1 MTNVHD
7 ILEKVRAAGTRLQ
20 PSEAAVL
27 FAAAVR
33 LAAAQG
39 ATLRSRLLAIDEAG
53 VLHVASF
60 DDQAPEGEP
69 GYLAPELAAGGAGF
83 AGDGRSPKGGASGD
97 APRKS
102 EPRVQVYAAGAL
114 GYELLTG
121 ARASGRPPGAELA
134 GPLGDIVR
142 IALAHDRR
150 ERFGDLTQLHDAIEG
165 VQPRPPAEGERNILM
180 GLRGR
185 WARPPPEKE
194 ALAKLIEKLGLLEAQ
209 VQQLAKAQGRVEA
222 ASRETAEHVDR
233 FFEGQQRLQQRPQGS
248 PFGPALLGG
257 ALASIAVVAAA
268 WALGM
273 LQAPATLRPPVAQV
287 APSPPQAAQATP
299 QPLPQPAPAAA
310 ALDAS
315 VAAEPA
321 AVDAGGAAAAPADA
335 GAVAA
340 AADAGAADAG
350 ALAVEEDPTLPPPAE
365 KPPPVPPAP
374 AKAAPPPAKKKPMQ
388 VSQAAMLHAVALSQ
402 VRRGESAL
410 EKGHAEEALESF
422 RAALENE
429 PTIAVAFRGMGM
441 AYALQGNDGQALQAY
456 DKYLKLAPSAADASD
471 IRRSIAELKTRSR
484 IGAGEK

>member
-7 ILEKVRAAGTRLQ
+7 ILEKSRATGARLQ
-20 PSEAAVL
+20 PNEAAVL

-39 ATLRSRLLAIDEAG
+39 ATLRSRLLQIDEAG

-60 DDQAPEGEP
+60 DDQAPESEP
-69 GYLAPELAAGGAGF
+69 GYLAPELAQA
-83 AGDGRSPKGGASGD
+83 D

-121 ARASGRPPGAELA
+121 QRAAGRPPGAELA

-142 IALAHDRR
+142 IALANDRR

-165 VQPRPPAEGERNILM
+165 VQPRAPAEGERSILM

-185 WARPPPEKE
+185 WSRPPPEKE
-194 ALAKLIEKLGLLEAQ
+194 ALAKLIEKLHVLEGQ

-222 ASRETAEHVDR
+222 SARETAEHLDR
-233 FFEGQQRLQQRPQGS
+233 MLEGQQRLQQKPRGS
-248 PFGPALLGG
+248 GLAS
-257 ALASIAVVAAA
+257 ALAAGVLGAIAVFAAA

-273 LQAPATLRPPVAQV
+273 IRSPMRAEVAPQPPPLAQPPVQPAQPPPAPEPV
-287 APSPPQAAQATP
+287 AAADASVVA
-299 QPLPQPAPAAA
+299 QPAPA
-310 ALDAS
+310 
-315 VAAEPA
+315 
-321 AVDAGGAAAAPADA
+321 VDAGAAAPAPVDA

-340 AADAGAADAG
+340 ADAGAVDAG
-350 ALAVEEDPTLPPPAE
+350 ALAVEDDPTIPLPGE
-365 KPPPVPPAP
+365 KPAPAP
-374 AKAAPPPAKKKPMQ
+374 AKAQPPAKKKPLQ

-410 EKGHAEEALESF
+410 EKGRADEALESF

-441 AYALQGNDGQALQAY
+441 AYALQSNDAQALQAY
-456 DKYLKLAPSAADASD
+456 EKYLKLAPSAADASD
-471 IRRSIAELKTRSR
+471 IRRSIAELKARSR